1 MLDWTL
7 DPGSDDSLILYV
19 FVTFL
24 SYHLS
29 CKVERVEL
37 KYTKKK
43 RETKIRCSSNFAV
56 NYPHRPLIKEE
67 YEEFNYSNFKN
78 HCSFLVYAIK
88 PASSQVFHL
97 KNVKHEALRVVWIV
111 CILTIL
117 SSIWVTLTMV
127 SVVFSYL
134 SERLLQSLLDRKL
147 HLSCVC
153 IFWL

>member
-7 DPGSDDSLILYV
+7 DPGSDDSLFLYI

-97 KNVKHEALRVVWIV
+97 KNVKLEALRVVWIV

-117 SSIWVTLTMV
+117 SSIWVTLIMV
-127 SVVFSYL
+127 SMVFSYL

>member
-7 DPGSDDSLILYV
+7 DPGSDDSLILYI

-24 SYHLS
+24 TYHLS

-37 KYTKKK
+37 KYTK
-43 RETKIRCSSNFAV
+43 IRCSSNFAV
-56 NYPHRPLIKEE
+56 NYPLRPLIKEE

-97 KNVKHEALRVVWIV
+97 KNVKLEALRVVWVV

-127 SVVFSYL
+127 SMVFSYL

>member
-7 DPGSDDSLILYV
+7 DPGSDDSLILYI

-97 KNVKHEALRVVWIV
+97 KNVKHEAWRVVWIV

-117 SSIWVTLTMV
+117 SSIWVTLTMA

>member
-7 DPGSDDSLILYV
+7 DPGSDDSLILYI

-97 KNVKHEALRVVWIV
+97 KNVKLEALRVVWIV

>member
-1 MLDWTL
+1 MDWTL
-7 DPGSDDSLILYV
+7 DPGSDDSLILYI

-29 CKVERVEL
+29 CKVERVKL

-117 SSIWVTLTMV
+117 SSIWVTLIMV

>member
-7 DPGSDDSLILYV
+7 DPGSDDSLFLYI

-78 HCSFLVYAIK
+78 HCSFLAYAIK

-117 SSIWVTLTMV
+117 SSIWVTLIMV
-127 SVVFSYL
+127 SMVFSCL

>member
-7 DPGSDDSLILYV
+7 DPGSDDSLILYI

-117 SSIWVTLTMV
+117 SSIWVTLTMA

>member
-7 DPGSDDSLILYV
+7 DPGSDDSLFLYI

-97 KNVKHEALRVVWIV
+97 KNIKLEALRVVWIV

-117 SSIWVTLTMV
+117 SSIWVTLIMV
-127 SVVFSYL
+127 SIVFSYL

>member
-7 DPGSDDSLILYV
+7 DPGSDDSLILYI

-97 KNVKHEALRVVWIV
+97 KNVKHEALRVVWID
-111 CILTIL
+111 CILTII

-127 SVVFSYL
+127 SMVFSYL

>member
-7 DPGSDDSLILYV
+7 DPGSDDSLILYI

-117 SSIWVTLTMV
+117 SSIWVTLIMV
-127 SVVFSYL
+127 SVVFSCL

>member
-7 DPGSDDSLILYV
+7 DPGSDDSLILYI

>member
-7 DPGSDDSLILYV
+7 DPGSDDSLILYI

-43 RETKIRCSSNFAV
+43 RETKIRCSSNFAA

>member
-7 DPGSDDSLILYV
+7 DPGSDDSLILYI

-97 KNVKHEALRVVWIV
+97 KNIKLEAFRAVWID

-117 SSIWVTLTMV
+117 SSIWATLTMV

>member
-7 DPGSDDSLILYV
+7 DPGSDDSLILYI

-117 SSIWVTLTMV
+117 SSIWVTLIMV

>member
-7 DPGSDDSLILYV
+7 DPGSDDSLILYI

-29 CKVERVEL
+29 SKVEPVEL

-56 NYPHRPLIKEE
+56 NYPLRPLIKEV

-78 HCSFLVYAIK
+78 RCSFLVYAIK

-97 KNVKHEALRVVWIV
+97 KNVKLEALRVV
-111 CILTIL
+111 
-117 SSIWVTLTMV
+117 
-127 SVVFSYL
+127 
-134 SERLLQSLLDRKL
+134 
-147 HLSCVC
+147 
-153 IFWL
+153 

>member
-7 DPGSDDSLILYV
+7 DPGSDDSLFLYI

>member
-7 DPGSDDSLILYV
+7 DPGSDDSLILYI

-67 YEEFNYSNFKN
+67 YEEFNYTNFKN

-97 KNVKHEALRVVWIV
+97 KNVKPEAFRAVWIV

-117 SSIWVTLTMV
+117 SSIWVNLTMV

>member
-7 DPGSDDSLILYV
+7 DPGSDDSLFLYI

-78 HCSFLVYAIK
+78 HCSFLAYAIK

-97 KNVKHEALRVVWIV
+97 KNVKLEALRVVWIV

-117 SSIWVTLTMV
+117 SSIWVTLIMV
-127 SVVFSYL
+127 SMVFSCL

>member
-7 DPGSDDSLILYV
+7 DPGSDDSLILYI

-88 PASSQVFHL
+88 AASSQVFHL

>member
-7 DPGSDDSLILYV
+7 DPGSDDSLILYI

-56 NYPHRPLIKEE
+56 NYPLRPLIKEE

-97 KNVKHEALRVVWIV
+97 KNVKHEALRVV
-111 CILTIL
+111 
-117 SSIWVTLTMV
+117 
-127 SVVFSYL
+127 
-134 SERLLQSLLDRKL
+134 
-147 HLSCVC
+147 
-153 IFWL
+153 

>member
-1 MLDWTL
+1 MY
-7 DPGSDDSLILYV
+7 I

-117 SSIWVTLTMV
+117 SSIWVTLTMA

>member
-7 DPGSDDSLILYV
+7 DPGSDDSLILYI

-29 CKVERVEL
+29 CKVERVKL

-117 SSIWVTLTMV
+117 SSIWVTLIMV
-127 SVVFSYL
+127 SVVFSCL

>member
-7 DPGSDDSLILYV
+7 DPGSDDSLILYI

-78 HCSFLVYAIK
+78 HCSFLAYAIK

-117 SSIWVTLTMV
+117 SSIWVTLIMV
-127 SVVFSYL
+127 SMVFSCL

>member
-7 DPGSDDSLILYV
+7 DPGSDDSLFLYI

-97 KNVKHEALRVVWIV
+97 KNIKLEAFRAVWID

-117 SSIWVTLTMV
+117 SSIWATLTMV

>member
-7 DPGSDDSLILYV
+7 DPGSDDSLILYI

-37 KYTKKK
+37 KYTK
-43 RETKIRCSSNFAV
+43 IRCSSNFAV
-56 NYPHRPLIKEE
+56 NYPLRPLIKEE

-78 HCSFLVYAIK
+78 HFSFLVYAIK

-97 KNVKHEALRVVWIV
+97 KNVKLEALRVVWIV

-127 SVVFSYL
+127 SMVFSYL

>member
-7 DPGSDDSLILYV
+7 DPGSDDSLFLYI

-29 CKVERVEL
+29 CKLERVEL

-134 SERLLQSLLDRKL
+134 SGRLLQSLLDRKL

>member
-7 DPGSDDSLILYV
+7 DPGSDDSLILYI

-78 HCSFLVYAIK
+78 HCSFLAYAIK

-97 KNVKHEALRVVWIV
+97 KNIKLEALRAVWIV
-111 CILTIL
+111 CILTIF
-117 SSIWVTLTMV
+117 SSLWVTLTMV

>member
-7 DPGSDDSLILYV
+7 DPGSDDSLILYI

-97 KNVKHEALRVVWIV
+97 KNVKPEAFRAVWID

>member
-1 MLDWTL
+1 MDWTL
-7 DPGSDDSLILYV
+7 DPGSDDSLFLYI

-78 HCSFLVYAIK
+78 HCSFLAYAIK

-117 SSIWVTLTMV
+117 SSIWVTLIMV
-127 SVVFSYL
+127 SMVFSCL

>member
-7 DPGSDDSLILYV
+7 DPGSDDSLILYI

-97 KNVKHEALRVVWIV
+97 KNIKLEALRAVWIV
-111 CILTIL
+111 CILTIF
-117 SSIWVTLTMV
+117 SSLWVTLTMV

>member
-7 DPGSDDSLILYV
+7 DPGSDDSLILYI

-29 CKVERVEL
+29 SKVEPVEL

-56 NYPHRPLIKEE
+56 NYPLRPLIKEE

-78 HCSFLVYAIK
+78 RCSFLVYAIK

-97 KNVKHEALRVVWIV
+97 KNVKLEALMVVWID

-117 SSIWVTLTMV
+117 SSIWFTLIMV
-127 SVVFSYL
+127 SMVFSCL

>member
-7 DPGSDDSLILYV
+7 DPGSDDSLILYI

-56 NYPHRPLIKEE
+56 NYPLRPLIKEE
-67 YEEFNYSNFKN
+67 YEEFHYSNFKN

-88 PASSQVFHL
+88 PASSLVFHL
-97 KNVKHEALRVVWIV
+97 KNIKHEALRAVWIV

-117 SSIWVTLTMV
+117 SSIWVTLIMV
-127 SVVFSYL
+127 SVVFSCL

>member
-1 MLDWTL
+1 MDWTL
-7 DPGSDDSLILYV
+7 DPGSDDSLILYI

>member
-7 DPGSDDSLILYV
+7 DPGSDDSLILYI

-97 KNVKHEALRVVWIV
+97 KNIKLEALRVVWIV

-117 SSIWVTLTMV
+117 SSIWVTLIMV
-127 SVVFSYL
+127 SMVFSYL

>member
-7 DPGSDDSLILYV
+7 DPGSDDSLILYI

-78 HCSFLVYAIK
+78 HWSFLVYAIK

-127 SVVFSYL
+127 SVVFSCL

>member
-7 DPGSDDSLILYV
+7 DPGSDDSLFLYI

-117 SSIWVTLTMV
+117 SSIWVTLIMV
-127 SVVFSYL
+127 SMVFSYL

>member
-7 DPGSDDSLILYV
+7 DPGSDNSLFLYI